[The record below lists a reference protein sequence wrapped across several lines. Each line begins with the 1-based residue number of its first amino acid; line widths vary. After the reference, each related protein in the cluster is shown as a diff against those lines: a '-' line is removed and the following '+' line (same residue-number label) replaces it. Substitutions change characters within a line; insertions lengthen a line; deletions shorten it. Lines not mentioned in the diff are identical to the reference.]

1 MRTGWL
7 FDLDV
12 SVDGSRSR
20 WKMLRKHTHI
30 AGRCF
35 VLADGFAQE
44 PEESQPWAGWWRG
57 AGSVSS
63 PAHCAEAAGLLQAQ
77 GVCVGY
83 TPYARAC

>member
-1 MRTGWL
+1 M
-7 FDLDV
+7 
-12 SVDGSRSR
+12 
-20 WKMLRKHTHI
+20 
-30 AGRCF
+30 
-35 VLADGFAQE
+35 LADGFAQE